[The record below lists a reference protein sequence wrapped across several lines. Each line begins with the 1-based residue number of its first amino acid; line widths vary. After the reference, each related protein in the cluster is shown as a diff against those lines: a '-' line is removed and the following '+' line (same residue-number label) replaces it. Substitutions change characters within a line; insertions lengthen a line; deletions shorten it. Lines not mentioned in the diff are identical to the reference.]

1 MKICPRCNNIFPD
14 SLGMCLIDG
23 TELEERQD
31 PLIGKLIGGCYR
43 VISKLAAGG
52 MGDVYAARHEYMN
65 REVAIK
71 ALKPTLAM
79 DEEFR
84 QRTFR
89 EARIC
94 ATIEHR
100 NIVEV
105 FDMVMSE
112 NQMCIVMELLEGETL
127 KSQIT
132 RGRQFDVATVLSIMS
147 MTAEA
152 LSCAHSV
159 DVVHRDIKPSN
170 ILLTRFEGIDDFVKL
185 LDFGIAYALKETR
198 LTASGTVM
206 GTPPYMPPELFKANE
221 PTKAS
226 DIYSLACV
234 MYKLLAGRS
243 PFQSPDLPEVVRGHL
258 EELPEPVKTFR
269 PEVPD
274 VLDVI
279 FLRML
284 EKNPEDRYSDAFELL
299 HALKSSGLYV
309 YGAEERDSVT
319 EILKLKE
326 GPGKTGWT
334 SYFEIAGSTERED
347 TGQSESLNRGLEAAG
362 ELREIEARKKEIV
375 ERMERVERKRRKY
388 RKDITNAISTLS
400 TDLAALRE
408 ASARGK
414 MDVLKARSEKDWHTE
429 QVRDAAA
436 ALSKAIDGRGVDEA
450 MVEML
455 KVAGDAAK
463 KYEEVT
469 EKVEALQRLRLD
481 QKTTLD
487 DLKFQIM
494 ELHRRIREVDD
505 ECVDEYDECQ
515 RELEALSARGEA
527 LREEAAAAAVLIY
540 EEKRGGE
547 A

>member
-1 MKICPRCNNIFPD
+1 MKICPQCNNIFPD
-14 SLGMCLIDG
+14 SLETCLIDG
-23 TELEERQD
+23 TPLEQRQD

-52 MGDVYAARHEYMN
+52 MGDVYVAKHEYMN
-65 REVAIK
+65 RQVAIK

-112 NQMCIVMELLEGETL
+112 NQMCIVMELLQGETL
-127 KSQIT
+127 KSQLS
-132 RGRQFDVATVLSIMS
+132 RGRQFDVPTVLSIMS

-170 ILLTRFEGIDDFVKL
+170 ILLTRYEGIDDFVKL

-206 GTPPYMPPELFKANE
+206 GTPPYMSPELFQANE

-243 PFQSPDLPEVVRGHL
+243 PFQSPDLPKVVKGHL

-274 VLDVI
+274 VLDVVL
-279 FLRML
+279 LRML
-284 EKNPEDRYSDAFELL
+284 EKNPADRYSDAFELL

-309 YGAEERDSVT
+309 YGVEERDSVT
-319 EILKLKE
+319 EILQLRE

-334 SYFEIAGSTERED
+334 SYFEIAGSSERED
-347 TGQSESLNRGLEAAG
+347 TEKSESLHRGREAAD
-362 ELREIEARKKEIV
+362 ELRQIEAQKKQIV
-375 ERMERVERKRRKY
+375 EQMETVERKRRKY
-388 RKDITNAISTLS
+388 RKDITNAISILS

-408 ASARGK
+408 ESARGK
-414 MDVLKARSEKDWHTE
+414 MDVLKARTEKDWHTE

-436 ALSKAIDGRGVDEA
+436 SLSRAIEGRDVDEA
-450 MVEML
+450 MVQML
-455 KVAGDAAK
+455 KVAGEAAK
-463 KYEEVT
+463 KYEEVAA
-469 EKVEALQRLRLD
+469 KVQALQQLRHD
-481 QKTTLD
+481 QRETLD

-505 ECVDEYDECQ
+505 ECVDEYDACQ
-515 RELEALSARGEA
+515 RQLEDLSARGEA
-527 LREEAAAAAVLIY
+527 LRQEAADAAVLMY
-540 EEKRGGE
+540 EEKQ
-547 A
+547 ASS

>member
-1 MKICPRCNNIFPD
+1 MKICPKCNNMFPD
-14 SLGMCLIDG
+14 SIATCLIDG
-23 TELEERQD
+23 AELVERQD
-31 PLIGKLIGGCYR
+31 PLIGRLVGGCYR

-52 MGDVYAARHEYMN
+52 MGDVYVARHEYMN

-127 KSQIT
+127 KKQLG
-132 RGRQFDVATVLSIMS
+132 RGRQYDVPTVLSIMS

-170 ILLTRFEGIDDFVKL
+170 ILLTRFEEMDDFVKL

-206 GTPPYMPPELFKANE
+206 GTPPYMSPELFKANE

-234 MYKLLAGRS
+234 MYKLLTGRS
-243 PFQSPDLPEVVRGHL
+243 PFQSPELPAVVKGHL
-258 EELPEPVKTFR
+258 EELHEPLQTYR

-274 VLDVI
+274 MLEVI
-279 FLRML
+279 FSRML

-319 EILKLKE
+319 EILKLRE

-334 SYFEIAGSTERED
+334 SYFEIAGSAERED
-347 TGQSESLNRGLEAAG
+347 TGSSESLSRGIEAAS
-362 ELREIEARKKEIV
+362 ELREIEAQKKAIV
-375 ERMERVERKRRKY
+375 EQMEAVEGKRRKY
-388 RKDITNAISTLS
+388 RKNISNAISTLN
-400 TDLAALRE
+400 TDLAAMRE
-408 ASARGK
+408 ANARGK
-414 MDVLKARSEKDWHTE
+414 MDVLKARSEKDMHTE
-429 QVRDAAA
+429 RVRDAAE
-436 ALSKAIDGRGVDEA
+436 ALSRAIDGRDVDEA

-455 KVAGDAAK
+455 KVAGEAAK
-463 KYEEVT
+463 KYEEVA
-469 EKVEALQRLRLD
+469 EKVEALQRMRGE
-481 QKTTLD
+481 QKETLD

-505 ECVDEYDECQ
+505 DCVDEYDGCQ
-515 RELEALSARGEA
+515 RRLEELSARGEA
-527 LREEAAAAAVLIY
+527 LRQEAADAAVLIY
-540 EEKRGGE
+540 EEKRGE